1 LRRSSSTP
9 AKMLTAQTAAQ
20 AATVA
25 LAMIRV
31 DLSDMPP
38 AVEPAA
44 LVSPPWTHA
53 APPVT
58 LQSIEALK
66 RCDADCEA
74 LPLCVCVSV
83 GDHLEDGVCALDPEL
98 VPVDEGPWLD
108 DCTSDRVD
116 NWDGVAALDE
126 VAVCEAEA
134 LNV

>member
-1 LRRSSSTP
+1 
-9 AKMLTAQTAAQ
+9 MHTAHTAAQ

-25 LAMIRV
+25 LAIIRV

-38 AVEPAA
+38 EVEPAA
-44 LVSPPWTHA
+44 LVSPPLTHA
-53 APPVT
+53 TPPVT
-58 LQSIEALK
+58 LQVMEALK
-66 RCDADCEA
+66 RSDADCEA

-83 GDHLEDGVCALDPEL
+83 RDHLGDGVCALDPEL
-98 VPVDEGPWLD
+98 VPVGEGPWLD

-116 NWDGVAALDE
+116 ICDGVAALDE